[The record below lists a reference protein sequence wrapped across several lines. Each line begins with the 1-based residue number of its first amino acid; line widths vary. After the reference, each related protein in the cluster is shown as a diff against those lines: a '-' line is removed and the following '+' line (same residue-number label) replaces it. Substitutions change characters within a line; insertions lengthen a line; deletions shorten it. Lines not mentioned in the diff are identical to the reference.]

1 MGHERLKH
9 IKENLM
15 SAVESQICQLG
26 EVDAE
31 ELGSAIDMIKDLE
44 EALYFC
50 TITEAMNGKE
60 KGGNDINVEMEKEY
74 HKGSNG
80 GERPQMYYSDLYYN
94 YNRPSDMMYYNGGGQ
109 GGNSGSSGGGRGGSS
124 SGSSSSNYSEPMS
137 RDYREGRSP
146 QNRRMYM
153 EAKEKQHDKNVHLRE
168 LEKYAQELT
177 SDIVE
182 MIQDATQEEK
192 QYLEKK
198 ISALASKIGQMK

>member
-50 TITEAMNGKE
+50 TITEAMTGKE
-60 KGGNDINVEMEKEY
+60 KGGNHINVEMEKEY
-74 HKGSNG
+74 HKEN
-80 GERPQMYYSDLYYN
+80 GERPQMYYSDPYYN
-94 YNRPSDMMYYNGGGQ
+94 YNRGSMIYYNGGSS
-109 GGNSGSSGGGRGGSS
+109 NGSSN
-124 SGSSSSNYSEPMS
+124 SNYSEPIS
-137 RDYREGRSP
+137 HDYREGRSP
-146 QNRRMYM
+146 QSRRMYM
-153 EAKEKQHDKNVHLRE
+153 EAKETHHDKNVHLRE

>member
-50 TITEAMNGKE
+50 TITEAMTGKE
-60 KGGNDINVEMEKEY
+60 KGGNHINVEMEKEY
-74 HKGSNG
+74 HKEN
-80 GERPQMYYSDLYYN
+80 GERPQMYYSDPYYN
-94 YNRPSDMMYYNGGGQ
+94 YNRGNMMYYNGGSS
-109 GGNSGSSGGGRGGSS
+109 NGSSN
-124 SGSSSSNYSEPMS
+124 SNYSEPIS
-137 RDYREGRSP
+137 HDYREGRSP
-146 QNRRMYM
+146 QSRRMYM
-153 EAKEKQHDKNVHLRE
+153 EAKETHHDKNVHLRE

>member
-9 IKENLM
+9 VKESLM
-15 SAVESQICQLG
+15 AAVENQICQLG

-31 ELGSAIDMIKDLE
+31 ELGCAIDMIKDLE

-50 TITEAMNGKE
+50 TITEAMTGKE
-60 KGGNDINVEMEKEY
+60 KGGNHINVEMEKEY
-74 HKGSNG
+74 HKGG
-80 GERPQMYYSDLYYN
+80 GERPQMYYSDPYYN
-94 YNRPSDMMYYNGGGQ
+94 YNRSDMMYYNGGGSSN
-109 GGNSGSSGGGRGGSS
+109 GNMSS
-124 SGSSSSNYSEPMS
+124 SNGNSSSNYSEPMS
-137 RDYREGRSP
+137 RDYREGRSS
-146 QNRRMYM
+146 QSRRMYM
-153 EAKEKQHDKNVHLRE
+153 EAKETHHDKNVHLRE

>member
-9 IKENLM
+9 VKESLM
-15 SAVESQICQLG
+15 AAVENQICQLG

-31 ELGSAIDMIKDLE
+31 ELGCAIDMIKDLE

-60 KGGNDINVEMEKEY
+60 KGRNHINVEMEKEY
-74 HKGSNG
+74 HKGN
-80 GERPQMYYSDLYYN
+80 GERPQMYYSDPYYN
-94 YNRPSDMMYYNGGGQ
+94 YNRGDMMYYNGGNSSN
-109 GGNSGSSGGGRGGSS
+109 GNMSS
-124 SGSSSSNYSEPMS
+124 SNGSSSSNYSEPIS
-137 RDYREGRSP
+137 HDYREGRSP
-146 QNRRMYM
+146 QSRRMYM

>member
-9 IKENLM
+9 VKESLM
-15 SAVESQICQLG
+15 AAVENQICQLG

-60 KGGNDINVEMEKEY
+60 KSGNHINVEMEKEY
-74 HKGSNG
+74 HKGN
-80 GERPQMYYSDLYYN
+80 GERPQMYYSDPYYN
-94 YNRPSDMMYYNGGGQ
+94 YNRGDMMYYNGG
-109 GGNSGSSGGGRGGSS
+109 SS
-124 SGSSSSNYSEPMS
+124 SNGNMSSSNGSSSSNYSEPIS
-137 RDYREGRSP
+137 HDYREGRSP
-146 QNRRMYM
+146 QSRRMYM

>member
-50 TITEAMNGKE
+50 TITEAMTGKE
-60 KGGNDINVEMEKEY
+60 KGGNHINVEMEKEY
-74 HKGSNG
+74 HKEN
-80 GERPQMYYSDLYYN
+80 GERPQMYYSDPYYN
-94 YNRPSDMMYYNGGGQ
+94 YNRGSMMYYNGSSS
-109 GGNSGSSGGGRGGSS
+109 NGSSN
-124 SGSSSSNYSEPMS
+124 SNYSEPIS
-137 RDYREGRSP
+137 HDYREGRSP
-146 QNRRMYM
+146 QSRRMYM
-153 EAKEKQHDKNVHLRE
+153 EAKETHHDKNVHLRE